1 MRHELFLPQLSGRTA
16 SYFCRGRQL
25 LEQAGS
31 TLLTAAFS
39 FAPRPTDRRRRHSFI
54 LVYGCRQPYETAPP
68 PQLRRTLGQN
78 HKKLSKALLGPFVL
92 KKGANRGIKCQFDIL
107 EKNLE
112 GDPSMVKNSSPPFL
126 LKLHVSVPKGKSIL
140 HAKFEQ
146 NQRQIF

>member
-68 PQLRRTLGQN
+68 PPRRRGDDQL
-78 HKKLSKALLGPFVL
+78 LLHNPQ
-92 KKGANRGIKCQFDIL
+92 RQRQ
-107 EKNLE
+107 
-112 GDPSMVKNSSPPFL
+112 L
-126 LKLHVSVPKGKSIL
+126 LTVSVASLAHYGSRQQFPPLRLTRPPRCGSPTYMYYTTTPTCL
-140 HAKFEQ
+140 HQ
-146 NQRQIF
+146 NYLLHTQ

>member
-68 PQLRRTLGQN
+68 PMRRRADDQL
-78 HKKLSKALLGPFVL
+78 LLHNPQ
-92 KKGANRGIKCQFDIL
+92 RQRQ
-107 EKNLE
+107 
-112 GDPSMVKNSSPPFL
+112 L
-126 LKLHVSVPKGKSIL
+126 LTVSVASLAHYGSRQQFPPLRLTLPPPVLCAPRRCGSPTYMYYTTTPTCL
-140 HAKFEQ
+140 HQ
-146 NQRQIF
+146 NYLLHTQ